1 MDPADDSEAAR
12 GGGAMKG
19 GIEAKVRMS
28 VVVCTHNPDEVRFR
42 RVLEA
47 LREQTLGKEE
57 WELLVV
63 DNVSAERL
71 SGRWDL
77 GWHPHG
83 RHVREEEI
91 GLTPARLRGIRE
103 TSGELVVWVDDDNVL
118 DRNYLEVAVRL
129 GAQHPSLGMWGG
141 SLRGEFEASVP
152 EWARPYLV
160 YLAVRE
166 VERARWGMNH
176 DCGVLPP
183 GAGLVVRREVAE
195 MYASTVKESTFRR
208 MLDRRGSSLASC
220 GDTDMVLTGMDI
232 GYWSAVFPAL
242 GMTHLIP
249 AGRLDEGYL
258 LRMVEESSYSF
269 MLLKLV
275 KGLERDGAREG
286 LVRRVKEWM
295 RRVHRQC
302 FRGRHERRFH
312 DAEMRGRRRAVR
324 VFSGAS

>member
-1 MDPADDSEAAR
+1 
-12 GGGAMKG
+12 MKG
-19 GIEAKVRMS
+19 AIEAKVRMS
-28 VVVCTHNPDEVRFR
+28 VVVCTHNPDEVRLR

-57 WELLVV
+57 WELLLV
-63 DNVSAERL
+63 DNASAERL

-91 GLTPARLRGIRE
+91 GLTSARLRGIRE

-118 DRNYLEVAVRL
+118 DRDYLEVAERL

-141 SLRGEFEASVP
+141 SLRGEFEAIVP

-166 VERARWGMNH
+166 VKRARWGMNH

-183 GAGLVVRREVAE
+183 GAGLVVRREVAA
-195 MYASTVKESTFRR
+195 MYAATVKESPVRR

-232 GYWSAVFPAL
+232 GYWSAVFPML

-249 AGRLDEGYL
+249 AGRLEEGYL
-258 LRMVEESSYSF
+258 LRMVEESGYSF

-275 KGLERDGAREG
+275 KGLECLGTREG
-286 LVRRVKEWM
+286 LARRVRGWM
-295 RRVHRQC
+295 GRVWRWWSC
-302 FRGRHERRFH
+302 WGRERRFKE
-312 DAEMRGRRRAVR
+312 AAMRGRRRAMR
-324 VFSGAS
+324 DFCGAK

>member
-1 MDPADDSEAAR
+1 MK
-12 GGGAMKG
+12 GAM
-19 GIEAKVRMS
+19 EAEVRMS
-28 VVVCTHNPDEVRFR
+28 VVVCTHNPDEDRLR

-63 DNVSAERL
+63 DNASEERL

-77 GWHPHG
+77 GWHPRG
-83 RHVREEEI
+83 RHVREDEL

-103 TSGELVVWVDDDNVL
+103 TSGALLVWVDDDNVL
-118 DRNYLEVAVRL
+118 DRDYLEVAVRL

-141 SLRGEFEASVP
+141 SLRGEFEVCVP

-195 MYASTVKESTFRR
+195 TYAAAVREMPLRR
-208 MLDRRGSSLASC
+208 MLDRRGSELTSC

-232 GYWSAVFPAL
+232 GYWSGVFPSL
-242 GMTHLIP
+242 GLTHVIP
-249 AGRLDEGYL
+249 AGRLEEGYL

-275 KGLERDGAREG
+275 KGLECPEAREG
-286 LVRRVKEWM
+286 LVRRVRGWM
-295 RRVHRQC
+295 GRVRRRC
-302 FRGRHERRFH
+302 FWGRHERWFR
-312 DAEMRGRRRAVR
+312 DAAVRGRRRAVR